1 MVGRW
6 VVGTVGDWQVVGR
19 WLGVVGT
26 VGGWW
31 VVGRPP
37 TQPTTDHLFTVQ
49 LVQYYPSRGFLLN
62 GHNFR
67 FRLTFLDFEVVL

>member
-31 VVGRPP
+31 LVGGRP
-37 TQPTTDHLFTVQ
+37 TTYSADYRPLIYGAACSILPIKGLSFEWSQ
-49 LVQYYPSRGFLLN
+49 L
-62 GHNFR
+62 
-67 FRLTFLDFEVVL
+67 